1 MNLTDV
7 IGPIM
12 VGPSSSHTAG
22 VVRIGKVAYSILGY
36 TPKEAEVKFYRSF
49 AKTYKGHGSDK
60 AIVGGLLNFEP
71 DDERIRDSITYAKN
85 LGYNFNI
92 IPSDRYTKHPNTVKI
107 TALDINGEK
116 CEITAESVGG
126 GDIRIRKINR
136 IDVELDGTYDTII
149 TNHIDVPGVVTKIT
163 GILFDHNINIAT
175 MKVFRDSKG
184 EKAMMLIEIDSK
196 PEKETMEEINK
207 LPNIYDVTFVP
218 KIF

>member
-22 VVRIGKVAYSILGY
+22 VVRIGKVAYCILGH
-36 TPKEAEVKFYRSF
+36 TPKEAEIKFYRSF

-60 AIVGGLLNFEP
+60 AIIGGLLNFEP
-71 DDERIRDSITYAKN
+71 DDERIRDSIAYAEN
-85 LGYNFNI
+85 LGYKFNI
-92 IPSDRYTKHPNTVKI
+92 VPSDRYTTHPNTVKI
-107 TALDINGEK
+107 TAQDINNKK
-116 CEITAESVGG
+116 CEIIAESVGG
-126 GDIRIRKINR
+126 GDIRIRKINH

-163 GILFDHNINIAT
+163 GILFQHNINIAT
-175 MKVFRDSKG
+175 MKVFRDNKG

-196 PEKETMEEINK
+196 PTNNILEEINE
-207 LPNIYDVTFVP
+207 LENIYDVTFVP